1 MSFRTIRGRCT
12 VGAIGLGRAAGADD
26 FRFRFGVGFV
36 AVSAGL
42 VIFFLIGDFLL
53 AGALLGALFFL
64 VTAVLV
70 GDLSAT
76 DFFLTSFFVVPAFF
90 FRTAL
95 GAGFFFDTAL
105 LVVVVFFL
113 AGDFFA
119 ATFFFTTFLADVF
132 LDAFLIT
139 GFIFAVVLF
148 DTLVLAFATVS
159 TSCRVRSKREQ
170 NPRDRVSMGS
180 AREETRTLII
190 FECERNDLSI
200 LGVMNALFLPGLL
213 INVAANSSCCRGR
226 GADGQ
231 RKQKAGNRLRTFK
244 FGEWHHR
251 ALRLSKSGSIAKIC
265 ANFGAN
271 DD

>member
-26 FRFRFGVGFV
+26 FRFRFGLGFV

-53 AGALLGALFFL
+53 AGAFSAALFFL
-64 VTAVLV
+64 VAAVLA
-70 GDLSAT
+70 GDFLAT
-76 DFFLTSFFVVPAFF
+76 DFFFTSFFFVPAFF

-95 GAGFFFDTAL
+95 GAGSFFDTAL
-105 LVVVVFFL
+105 LVVVFFL

-159 TSCRVRSKREQ
+159 TSCRVRSNREQ

-213 INVAANSSCCRGR
+213 INVAANSTCCRGR

-231 RKQKAGNRLRTFK
+231 HNKKLETT
-244 FGEWHHR
+244 
-251 ALRLSKSGSIAKIC
+251 
-265 ANFGAN
+265 
-271 DD
+271 